1 MDTRSKVL
9 FEEAKRHIPGGV
21 NSPVRAFGSV
31 GRTPRFIASAKGSRI
46 TDVDGNEMIDY
57 VCSWGAGILGHAH
70 PRVIKVVQQA
80 CENGLT
86 YGAPTE
92 KEVILAELIAELVP
106 SMEVSR
112 LVSSGTEAVMSAIR
126 TARGYTGRDK
136 IVKFKGCYH
145 GHSDGL
151 LVKAG
156 SAALTTSVPDSAGVP
171 EDYTKHT
178 LVALYNDRESVEKL
192 FQANPKEIAAVI
204 VEPVA
209 ANMGVVLP
217 EAGFLEFLREITK
230 QYGALLIF
238 DEVITGFRLALG
250 GAQEY
255 YGIAPDLTTLGK
267 IVGGGM
273 PIGAYGGKR
282 EIMQMVSPVGSV
294 YQAGTLSGNP
304 IATTAGIETLQ
315 ILKEDKTIYKR
326 LEKKTEILA
335 TAVRE
340 AAKKSIIVNQV
351 GSLMS
356 VFFTEQP
363 VRDYESAVSSNTK
376 CYTEYFGYLLEHG
389 IYTAPSQF
397 EAMFISDAHTQEDID
412 KTCEV
417 IKAYFMHI

>member
-136 IVKFKGCYH
+136 IVKFKCCYH

-363 VRDYESAVSSNTK
+363 VQDYESAVSSNTK